1 MDKKIVIN
9 GQIPQVTSKTE
20 FNLEKK
26 MNLDLNNNEYNNN
39 FQDLNNI
46 DDKKVTE
53 NKSIRPLSEPVE
65 EIKFEKNNNNDLN
78 LLKSRGK
85 LNSLLRHEQTINPY
99 KIKIPKDIIR
109 SQIIPLEKELF
120 SLLNIDYGEEI
131 IYEDFVLV
139 SNNEDY
145 YVHLL
150 RTAKLDP
157 NKEIL
162 FLFTV
167 SYRVLLIFY
176 QYYRFYYKDIMYS
189 YLILLEWD

>member
-1 MDKKIVIN
+1 MDKKIAITE
-9 GQIPQVTSKTE
+9 QIPQVTSKTE

-85 LNSLLRHEQTINPY
+85 LNSLLRHEQTINSY

-150 RTAKLDP
+150 RTAKLNP
-157 NKEIL
+157 NKENFVLIHGFLSSSTHFLYYNFQKIL
-162 FLFTV
+162 FF
-167 SYRVLLIFY
+167 
-176 QYYRFYYKDIMYS
+176 
-189 YLILLEWD
+189 

>member
-1 MDKKIVIN
+1 MDKKIAIN

-85 LNSLLRHEQTINPY
+85 LNSLLRHEQP
-99 KIKIPKDIIR
+99 
-109 SQIIPLEKELF
+109 
-120 SLLNIDYGEEI
+120 
-131 IYEDFVLV
+131 
-139 SNNEDY
+139 
-145 YVHLL
+145 
-150 RTAKLDP
+150 
-157 NKEIL
+157 
-162 FLFTV
+162 
-167 SYRVLLIFY
+167 
-176 QYYRFYYKDIMYS
+176 
-189 YLILLEWD
+189 